1 MATSDEPRQQPLH
14 ILFFPFFAPGHL
26 IPVADMAALFAAR
39 GARCTILTTPVNADI
54 IRPAVDRANLH
65 GTGSTSA
72 VEISL
77 MPFPDVG
84 LPPGVENVTALA
96 TFQVDYSANFMQA
109 VQLVREPFDRF
120 LADNH
125 PVDAVV
131 SDSFFSWSVD
141 AAAEHGVPRLVFFG
155 TSVFARSCNESMLR
169 NSPLETTTTS
179 PEDNDD
185 DDGGRLVS
193 LPGLP
198 HRVEL
203 RQSQMMDPG
212 NYLWAFFQSNS
223 AADQRS
229 SGEVFN
235 SFPELEPD
243 YVEHFRATL
252 GRRAWLVGPVAL
264 GTMDMAARGTKAN
277 ALPPGIGADSCLRW
291 LDTKPAGSVVYVS
304 FGTITSSSPAELREI
319 ARSLDISGRNFV
331 WVIGGGAG
339 TVDDWSE
346 WRPDGFA
353 ELVADIDDSRGYVIR
368 GWAPQRIILNHPAL
382 GGFMTHCGWNSVLE
396 AVTAGVPM
404 VTWPRYADQF
414 FNEKLVVEV
423 LKVGVSI
430 GAKDYASS
438 LEAHEVIAGE
448 LIARSI
454 TRLMGDSQEGDA
466 IRKKANELG
475 VKARSAVDKGGS
487 SYGDVGRLMD
497 ELMAR
502 RRCSVKLGE
511 DVRAADGASPVS

>member
-14 ILFFPFFAPGHL
+14 ILFFPFFAAGHL

-39 GARCTILTTPVNADI
+39 GARCTILTTPVNADT

-65 GTGSTSA
+65 GTDSTSA

-96 TFQVDYSANFMQA
+96 TLQVDYRANFMQA
-109 VQLVREPFDRF
+109 MQLFREPFDRF

-131 SDSFFSWSVD
+131 SDSFFTWSAD
-141 AAAEHGVPRLVFFG
+141 AAVEHGVPRLVFFG
-155 TSVFARSCNESMLR
+155 SSLFARSCNECLLR

-179 PEDNDD
+179 PEDND
-185 DDGGRLVS
+185 GGRLVS

-198 HRVEL
+198 HRVEM

-212 NYLWAFFQSNS
+212 NHLWEFFQSNN

-229 SGEVFN
+229 FGEVFN
-235 SFPELEPD
+235 SFQELEPD

-264 GTMDMAARGTKAN
+264 GTKAN
-277 ALPPGIGADSCLRW
+277 ALPPGGGADSCLRW

-304 FGTITSSSPAELREI
+304 FGTVSSFSPAELREI

-331 WVIGGGAG
+331 WVIGGAAA

-346 WRPDGFA
+346 WMPEGFI
-353 ELVADIDDSRGYVIR
+353 ELTADVDDSRGFIIR
-368 GWAPQRIILNHPAL
+368 GWAPQRLILNHPAL
-382 GGFMTHCGWNSVLE
+382 AGFMTHCGWNSILE
-396 AVTAGVPM
+396 AVSAGVPM
-404 VTWPRYADQF
+404 VTWPRYADHF

-454 TRLMGDSQEGDA
+454 TRLMGDSQLEGDA
-466 IRKKANELG
+466 IRKKADELG
-475 VKARSAVDKGGS
+475 VKARSAVEKDGS
-487 SYGDVGRLMD
+487 SYNDVGRLLD

-502 RRCSVKLGE
+502 RRCAAGAPRGGE
-511 DVRAADGASPVS
+511 EVRAADGS